1 MLLAQAVAFAQLAGV
16 PPVSG
21 LYTAAVPML
30 VYSALASSTKVNSTG
45 VGVACVRECVF
56 ACG

>member
-21 LYTAAVPML
+21 LYTAAMPML
-30 VYSALASSTKVNSTG
+30 VYSALASSNKVSSTC
-45 VGVACVRECVF
+45 VACVRECVF